1 MIDPGPYLSP
11 HIFNILVRLRH
22 GKIGID
28 ADIKKAFPQIAIDD
42 DQHEFLQMIWYENI
56 FAQNPTMKILRF
68 EREIFGRRQ
77 TLLFSTPT
85 VTKKFTSQTYRRN
98 YSKTNWRFIFR

>member
-11 HIFNILVRLRH
+11 HILNILVRLRH
-22 GKIGID
+22 EKIRID

-56 FAQNPTMKILRF
+56 FAQNPTMKIVRF